1 MCLPTSV
8 STQVQFNHPVRLRG
22 GGRKISKNSTSAG
35 AMSMSEYYEERASQ
49 ESLSK

>member
-8 STQVQFNHPVRLRG
+8 STQVQFNHPVRLR